1 MLEKSSPFG
10 RELVQ
15 RLWKETRVEKVVGSN
30 SSLGLLDGHFFA
42 LYCCKNCN
50 DCLKKTVMN
59 QKKKE
64 ISHFL

>member
-30 SSLGLLDGHFFA
+30 SSLGLLDGHFSH
-42 LYCCKNCN
+42 YIVVKNCN

-59 QKKKE
+59 KKRPE